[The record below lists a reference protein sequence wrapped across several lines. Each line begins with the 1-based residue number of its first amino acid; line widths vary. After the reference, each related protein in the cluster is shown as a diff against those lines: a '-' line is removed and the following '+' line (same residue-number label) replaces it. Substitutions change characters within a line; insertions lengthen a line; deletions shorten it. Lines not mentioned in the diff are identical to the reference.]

1 MISKGKSKTAAEK
14 DWLSQVVGFARN
26 TRWLAETYGFNV
38 YCYDFEIHHI
48 KGAQYKLKINNETVK
63 VGELFILPVPRL
75 LHSVSIPEAENHPY
89 NVTRRKKAFEDKYG
103 KQADLWRSM
112 LDAMVL
118 EGYELPFDN
127 DLIEAVM
134 R

>member
-1 MISKGKSKTAAEK
+1 MLSKGKSKTAAEK
-14 DWLSQVVGFARN
+14 AWLDQVVDFAMYSDWLSGMYYTSCNHPYQFQI
-26 TRWLAETYGFNV
+26 
-38 YCYDFEIHHI
+38 DHI
-48 KGAQYKLKINNETVK
+48 LGAQAKRKVNGVTTK
-63 VGELFILPVPRL
+63 VGEFAIMPIPIE
-75 LHSVSIPEAENHPY
+75 LHDLTSNHPLNRTLKPKAY
-89 NVTRRKKAFEDKYG
+89 RDKFGHETDVWRK
-103 KQADLWRSM
+103 M